1 MNPGSWRSKTSW
13 LLDIGY
19 RRRGA
24 ATGRPISRYALRMIS
39 ELISPQ
45 DLAGVFA
52 VPPLPRRTGGRRT
65 IDFDAAESVAQH
77 IQDGGI
83 TRYLYGGNAFL
94 YHITLDEYET
104 LLGWLDGFDAAR
116 WPIPSVGPSF
126 GRAIDQAKLVR
137 RYTFKTVMVLPCN
150 DPRDARGMEAGLR
163 EIADACGV
171 PLILYLKSED
181 GFGADKEAGLDAV
194 GRLVN
199 DGVAVAIKYA
209 VVLDDP
215 RHDPYLDGLLRRVDR
230 QVVVSGMGERPAIV
244 HLRDFGLP
252 GFTTGSGCIASRAC
266 SLLFDACVQQDWSRA
281 ESLRAEFMP
290 LEDLRDA
297 WGPARVL
304 HHATELAGIATTGPI
319 PPYVSALGEKQ
330 VQELAPVA
338 GALRE
343 HDARVSVMQTSAD

>member
-1 MNPGSWRSKTSW
+1 MANGFV
-13 LLDIGY
+13 DV
-19 RRRGA
+19 
-24 ATGRPISRYALRMIS
+24 
-39 ELISPQ
+39 Q

-52 VPPLPRRTGGRRT
+52 VPPLPRRVGARRT
-65 IDFDAAESVAQH
+65 IDFDAAEEVAKH

-104 LLGWLDGFDAAR
+104 LLGWLDGFEAPR

-137 RYTFKTVMVLPCN
+137 RYTFRTVMVLPCN

-181 GFGADKEAGLDAV
+181 GFGSDKETGLDAV

-215 RHDPYLDGLLRRVDR
+215 TRDPYLEGLLRRVER
-230 QVVVSGMGERPAIV
+230 KRVVSGMGERPAIV
-244 HLRDFGLP
+244 HMRDFSLP

-266 SLLFDACVQQDWSRA
+266 SLMFDACTREDWSRA
-281 ESLRAEFMP
+281 EELRAQFMP

-319 PPYVSALGEKQ
+319 PPYVSPLNEKQ
-330 VQELAPVA
+330 VEQLGPVA
-338 GALRE
+338 RALRAR
-343 HDARVSVMQTSAD
+343 DAAFMPVPSR